1 MGFIFLGF
9 KIEIQQ
15 NGLTNKFYYLLA
27 KDSKK
32 LNVLETH
39 TLELLVGG
47 GGAQGLHSIASFHVF
62 RYVLTK
68 EDHTEP
74 SGLIRNA
81 RYINHIISYRRIH
94 EKGSGDVV
102 SSVG

>member
-32 LNVLETH
+32 LNIFEIH

-47 GGAQGLHSIASFHVF
+47 GGCPGSIASLHVF

-81 RYINHIISYRRIH
+81 RYINHIISSMGIH